1 MQILKN
7 STPHHFVRKRLVVF
21 FEKWGGSLY
30 EQGGRGVGGAMPPH
44 PVTTEPLSYLQLAL
58 ICS

>member
-7 STPHHFVRKRLVVF
+7 STPHHFVRKWLVSF
-21 FEKWGGSLY
+21 FGKWGGSMAARDRR
-30 EQGGRGVGGAMPPH
+30 GGGGAMPPH
-44 PVTTEPLSYLQLAL
+44 PVTREPLSYLRLVS